1 MLDVID
7 FLERM
12 GGDAQLSQ
20 ASPDELATALA
31 VVDATPQQ
39 YAALVA
45 RDAERLGELLG
56 SKPVCVLV
64 SPPGPP
70 GTGPQPARPAVPPP
84 SPAKEADEDEE
95 LADDSERALLV
106 ESDGRLLSSLPA

>member
-12 GGDAQLSQ
+12 GGDARLSQ

-31 VVDATPQQ
+31 AVDATSEQH
-39 YAALVA
+39 AALVA

-64 SPPGPP
+64 APPGPP

-84 SPAKEADEDEE
+84 SPGKEAEEDED
-95 LADDSERALLV
+95 LTNDSERSRLV
-106 ESDGRLLSSLPA
+106 EYEASGRTVSFA